1 MRKGN
6 IFYMKKITFPLI
18 SDIIFISAAAFIL
31 GFTVINYFAPRPFS
45 FIYAGLF
52 SCLVLLPTY
61 AILIKKRERALN
73 LAYESATEKET
84 FSALCL
90 MDDSEL
96 LSYFAS
102 VLNKLSS
109 PVELLDGKI
118 VLPEKNCAIFL
129 KFRFE
134 RASKTDVVKIFN
146 AVSAKQTAVLFCEE
160 ANDDVAA
167 FAARFGGRVYVK
179 TRKEVFALIKKSG
192 VYPSAK
198 FTLKSENAKQK
209 KRFRALLKKRK
220 AKTFFTFGLTFCF
233 LSFFVPYKTYY
244 VVCGIFS
251 LFFSLILRLFG
262 AADAEKQP
270 F

>member
-18 SDIIFISAAAFIL
+18 SDIIFTAVAAFIL
-31 GFTVINYFAPRPFS
+31 SFTIINYFAPRPFS

-52 SCLVLLPTY
+52 SCLVLLPTT
-61 AILIKKRERALN
+61 AVLIKKRERSLALSD
-73 LAYESATEKET
+73 ESATEKET

-90 MDDSEL
+90 MDNSEL

-102 VLNKLSS
+102 VLNRIS
-109 PVELLDGKI
+109 PPAELLNGKI
-118 VLPEKNCAIFL
+118 VLPEKNCAVFL

-134 RASKTDVVKIFN
+134 RATKTDVVKIFN

-160 ANDDVAA
+160 ADDDVIP
-167 FAARFGGRVYVK
+167 FAARFGGRVFVK
-179 TRKEVFALIKKSG
+179 TRREVFELIKKSG
-192 VYPSAK
+192 EYPPLK
-198 FTLKSENAKQK
+198 FPLERENHKQK
-209 KRFRALLKKRK
+209 PRLRVLLKKRK
-220 AKTFFTFGLTFCF
+220 AKTFFLFGLTFCF

-244 VVCGIFS
+244 AVCGIFS

-262 AADAEKQP
+262 DADANIDP
-270 F
+270 S